1 MAYSAPSTVST
12 GDLCTASIWNADV
25 VANAIALHAG
35 AMAVTSQAVGDLLY
49 ASSTTQFARIAAVAT
64 GQVLT
69 SAGTGTVPAWSSNV
83 DLGGTLDVT
92 GRLLVDS
99 AGPSALGQAV
109 SGTTGLVLGGAFTSD
124 GSSNYAYKV
133 NIAGALTGASGDT
146 ARLALFR
153 VGGTGITTHA
163 TSETTTLVT
172 SAYIAE
178 PSLTKG
184 SGSTVT
190 NATALYID
198 AAPSG
203 ATNNYAIWVDAGATQ
218 LDGTL
223 DVGGATT
230 LDSTLTVV
238 NDVAVD
244 TDTLFVDVS
253 ADNVGIGVTDPDV
266 ALDVSGGDNVL
277 DIFRI
282 TQRVSGA
289 AAYGLQVGLADTGD
303 PVFQRLVNDTAT
315 ESFRIVRGT
324 GVVKFNANVG
334 IGTTTP
340 TSPAGVN
347 RILEI
352 EDGTHAGL
360 VLHDSTADAWEIY
373 ANGTDLSIGYNNAV
387 NIRIEGDTGNCAI
400 GAPAAGAGDL
410 FGAALTVN
418 KDYDNKCYFGKA
430 FISSTGSGM
439 TADRAHWGHVD
450 HEVGVRYAI
459 MQHGNGDTNLN
470 APTGQAIYFNI
481 NASRVGVWESTQLSV
496 DGALSKGSG
505 SFNIQHPHPSKA
517 DTHRLVH
524 SFVESPGADL
534 IYRSTVT
541 LVDGQAT
548 VDLDEAAGM
557 TSGTWVLLC
566 RDEQVFTSNE
576 TGWKHV
582 RGSVSGSTLTID
594 CEESDCTDTVSW
606 MVVACRKDQHM
617 YDTKWTDEDGYPII
631 EPLKPADRGYD
642 DEEDSPSASASPST
656 ESE

>member
-340 TSPAGVN
+340 TSPSGVN

-373 ANGTDLSIGYNNAV
+373 ANSTDISFAYNNSV
-387 NIRIEGDTGNCAI
+387 KTRIEGDTGQVGIGTASPGARLEIEDGGISHPGPLLIVRQDTDDVWNTVLCNDAYSATALHGCRMTVGTGGDFALYAPDKGSSPGDIKFYTDEAERVAI
-400 GAPAAGAGDL
+400 LAAG
-410 FGAALTVN
+410 
-418 KDYDNKCYFGKA
+418 
-430 FISSTGSGM
+430 GM
-439 TADRAHWGHVD
+439 TF
-450 HEVGVRYAI
+450 
-459 MQHGNGDTNLN
+459 NGDTAAAN
-470 APTGQAIYFNI
+470 ALDDYEEGSWSPVPQG
-481 NASRVGVWESTQLSV
+481 SSGSL
-496 DGALSKGSG
+496 GSG
-505 SFNIQHPHPSKA
+505 AHNMNGTYTKVGRLCVATCYGYFTNLGSWSGDLQITGLPF
-517 DTHRLVH
+517 THGVGQVTQGTIGQFPFGTPEDDEVWITVMFPAGGTHMNFRQGYNMDVVVPFSIVH
-524 SFVESPGADL
+524 G
-534 IYRSTVT
+534 T
-541 LVDGQAT
+541 
-548 VDLDEAAGM
+548 GM
-557 TSGTWVLLC
+557 AFS
-566 RDEQVFTSNE
+566 
-576 TGWKHV
+576 
-582 RGSVSGSTLTID
+582 I
-594 CEESDCTDTVSW
+594 TVSFY
-606 MVVACRKDQHM
+606 V
-617 YDTKWTDEDGYPII
+617 
-631 EPLKPADRGYD
+631 
-642 DEEDSPSASASPST
+642 
-656 ESE
+656 